1 MRLAEAALFGS
12 AMGPIHCIL
21 AARRASSAR
30 ESQNKLENIA
40 AQVLVLGNF
49 GKLLGHVR
57 PIDLDVFLFQLPS
70 FERDLIEYA
79 LEYRMQAAGPE
90 FFGLLGY
97 PYRQSVQARN
107 WLVA

>member
-1 MRLAEAALFGS
+1 MRLAEAAIFGS

-30 ESQNKLENIA
+30 GSQNKLENIA

-57 PIDLDVFLFQLPS
+57 PIDLDVFLFQLRS

-79 LEYRMQAAGPE
+79 LEYRMQAAGADI
-90 FFGLLGY
+90 FGLLVYHY
-97 PYRQSVQARN
+97 PKPCQAPHCA
-107 WLVA
+107 LP